1 MEKEIINPASIAK
14 AKTYSQGI
22 KAGNLLFVAGQVARD
37 AQGRTVGVRDIRAQ
51 TAQVFEN
58 IRAVLAEVG
67 ASFDNLVK
75 ITSYMVNM
83 DLNYQGY
90 SETRAK
96 YLPKDKLPASTSVE
110 VVSLVPKDAL
120 IEVEAVA
127 VLD

>member
-1 MEKEIINPASIAK
+1 MEKIIISPASLEK
-14 AKTYSQGI
+14 PKTYSQGI
-22 KAGNLLFVAGQVARD
+22 KVGNLLFVAGQVARD
-37 AQGRTVGVRDIRAQ
+37 AQGRMVGVRDIRAQ

-58 IRAVLAEVG
+58 IKAVLAEVG
-67 ASFDNLVK
+67 AGLDKLVK
-75 ITSYMVNM
+75 ITSYMVDM
-83 DLNYQGY
+83 DINYQGY

-120 IEVEAVA
+120 IEVEAIA